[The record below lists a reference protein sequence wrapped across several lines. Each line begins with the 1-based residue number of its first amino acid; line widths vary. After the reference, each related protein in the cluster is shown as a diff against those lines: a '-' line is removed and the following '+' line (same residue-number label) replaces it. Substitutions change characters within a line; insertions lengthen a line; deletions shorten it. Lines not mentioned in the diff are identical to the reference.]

1 MSFLYHLGVL
11 LGSLTVVCVHEKE
24 LSGYQHAS
32 CRLEA
37 IMCGQTFVQS
47 TTYTKALCLTKKRPC
62 LTVRLVLLLRSCVV
76 LVTVA
81 VSAPLESVSIRMRF
95 LDSCS
100 WHRMTFSVPCLTERY
115 TLSRVTTL
123 AAGLSTC

>member
-1 MSFLYHLGVL
+1 VTRHGR
-11 LGSLTVVCVHEKE
+11 TH
-24 LSGYQHAS
+24 
-32 CRLEA
+32 
-37 IMCGQTFVQS
+37 
-47 TTYTKALCLTKKRPC
+47 TKALCLTKKRPC

-100 WHRMTFSVPCLTERY
+100 WHRITFSVPCGARKTNLVMGGHY
-115 TLSRVTTL
+115 SRPVKVHRAL
-123 AAGLSTC
+123 VVRVQFIEGWHVPVR